1 MSQDPKALIE
11 QSPMTPMQIVAVAMC
26 VFLNALD
33 GFDVLSIS
41 FASPGIAEEWG
52 IDRAALG
59 VVLAMELVGMAV
71 GAFVIGNIADVVG
84 RRPVILAALV
94 IMSGGMFA
102 ASTAETINTLLI
114 FRFITGFGIGGML
127 AATNAMA
134 AEYANLKHRSL
145 AVTVMAAGFPV
156 GIILGGTV
164 ASLLLIQFDW
174 RSIFIFGGIVTGLVI
189 PITMMLLPESI
200 DFLVQRRPKGALKKI
215 NATLARMKHAAIEAL
230 PERKEK
236 PKVGLRHLFTPAMAQ
251 TTILLT
257 AAYFAHIMTYYFI
270 LKWIPKI
277 VVDMGFAAPLAGGVL
292 VWANV
297 GGATGAVL
305 LGLLTQ
311 RWSVRSLVVGTMLIG
326 AVAVVVFGR
335 GQVDL
340 VELSIVAACVGFFTN
355 AGVVGLYAMFAQG
368 FPTEMRASGTGFAIG
383 IGRGGAALGPII
395 AGFLFNS
402 GASLQVVAIV
412 MAAGSVI
419 GAFALLRLRLKK
431 SG

>member
-1 MSQDPKALIE
+1 MSA
-11 QSPMTPMQIVAVAMC
+11 MQVIAVSMC

-41 FASPGIAEEWG
+41 FASPGIAAEWG

-71 GAFVIGNIADVVG
+71 GAFVIGNIADMIG
-84 RRPVILAALV
+84 RRPVILSALV
-94 IMSGGMFA
+94 IMSGGMLA
-102 ASTAETINTLLI
+102 AATAETVNTLLVY
-114 FRFITGFGIGGML
+114 RFVTGIGIGGML

-134 AEYANLKHRSL
+134 AEFANLRHRSL
-145 AVTVMAAGFPV
+145 AVTVMAAGFPM

-164 ASLLLIQFDW
+164 ASFLLTQFDW
-174 RSIFIFGGIVTGLVI
+174 RSIFVFGGIVTGATI
-189 PITMMLLPESI
+189 PIVLYLLPESI
-200 DFLVQRRPKGALKKI
+200 DFLVERRPNRALEKI
-215 NATLARMKHAAIEAL
+215 NKTLARMKHAAISAL
-230 PERKEK
+230 PERAEK
-236 PKVGLRHLFTPAMAQ
+236 PRVGLRPLFTPEMAQ

-257 AAYFAHIMTYYFI
+257 TAYFAHIMTYYFI

-297 GGATGAVL
+297 GGAMGAVL

-311 RWSVRSLVVGTMLIG
+311 RIGVKALVIGTMLIG

-335 GQVDL
+335 GQTDL
-340 VELSIVAACVGFFTN
+340 YELSIIAACVGFFTN

-383 IGRGGAALGPII
+383 IGRGGAALGPVV
-395 AGFLFNS
+395 AGLLFQA
-402 GASLQVVAIV
+402 GGSLQLVAIV
-412 MAAGSVI
+412 MASGSLI
-419 GAFALLRLRLKK
+419 GALALMRLRLRQSKTTA
-431 SG
+431 SD